1 MVYRNFALM
10 IIAVVAVTF
19 SVFLVISVVL
29 GQPNQSI
36 SSALTSLAA
45 TITPSEA
52 TRVAAGL
59 AIKAT
64 VVAFEQTRAAELAR
78 ITPPPK
84 TPVPAMTS
92 CRHQYATGIFR
103 IDERMQPLPEVRGE
117 RITNYAS
124 ALPDSEGF
132 QYVIYAGSP
141 GDTLEQGL
149 FRVIK
154 EPLDAC
160 AVKVP
165 RSIRD
170 FRVMNGPLTILDI
183 SGAVVTFSR
192 GDSTTG
198 RFNFVAGQFLQ
209 PEATPTTM
217 PMTPTPTRRPYP

>member
-78 ITPPPK
+78 ITPPSK
-84 TPVPAMTS
+84 NSSTGNDLVPTS
-92 CRHQYATGIFR
+92 
-103 IDERMQPLPEVRGE
+103 VR
-117 RITNYAS
+117 YWH
-124 ALPDSEGF
+124 F
-132 QYVIYAGSP
+132 
-141 GDTLEQGL
+141 
-149 FRVIK
+149 
-154 EPLDAC
+154 
-160 AVKVP
+160 
-165 RSIRD
+165 
-170 FRVMNGPLTILDI
+170 
-183 SGAVVTFSR
+183 
-192 GDSTTG
+192 
-198 RFNFVAGQFLQ
+198 
-209 PEATPTTM
+209 
-217 PMTPTPTRRPYP
+217 